1 MLGFGLLVGQNS
13 LSEYLHLSFE
23 EIGGVYFQFF
33 QHFMNQIGSSLSG
46 ENVKQIDLKEKK
58 TKKKKQPSQQE
69 KMLAVKVSA
78 NH

>member
-58 TKKKKQPSQQE
+58 KKKKTAQ
-69 KMLAVKVSA
+69 SA
-78 NH
+78 GENVGC